1 VQANH
6 LEFVNHA
13 VAVGVHLV
21 LETVFQKVRVWM
33 FVCMYA
39 CMYVYLL
46 SFRTAH
52 ANHKVVKA
60 ACTQELKACINALH
74 R

>member
-1 VQANH
+1 M
-6 LEFVNHA
+6 LD
-13 VAVGVHLV
+13 VGVRLV
-21 LETVFQKVRVWM
+21 LETVFQKVHVCM
-33 FVCMYA
+33 FVCMYT
-39 CMYVYLL
+39 CL

-60 ACTQELKACINALH
+60 ACTQEIKTKQSLYINTLH